1 MLLNQDIIISE
12 IIPLIDPN
20 IFKVPNNRKK
30 PENPFKEDY
39 DVYIDIVN

>member
-1 MLLNQDIIISE
+1 MLLNQDIITFE

-20 IFKVPNNRKK
+20 IFKVPTNKKK

-39 DVYIDIVN
+39 DFYIDIVN